1 MLSFVGYV
9 LRAMKKLLYFDFSFF
24 RPCLPFGFDLF
35 ERLYQQSFPPSYLL
49 LDFLFSLLLFCFLH
63 GFFLYLFCFFLVF
76 FHSFDHGFLFLPS
89 FSVVLASLVG
99 HYNLLHFGCWI
110 DCCASHVCS
119 VSSSVDHFCSLGH
132 CWAGDVLQHWMWLP
146 TN

>member
-1 MLSFVGYV
+1 
-9 LRAMKKLLYFDFSFF
+9 MKKLTLTSHFF
-24 RPCLPFGFDLF
+24 GLAFHSVLTCLKGYISSLF
-35 ERLYQQSFPPSYLL
+35 LPPTFCL
-49 LDFLFSLLLFCFLH
+49 LDFFFSLLLFCFLH

-146 TN
+146 IN